1 MEVELGSL
9 NVENISVS
17 THTYIAYTNL
27 EDLDL
32 ESIFNEVKICDP
44 LIHALYK
51 KREKGFK
58 KKKNSKN
65 ISKNF
70 LNCISFTFNKNN
82 KKVNLKVFRN
92 GVVQLTGC
100 KSFEHCKFGIVI
112 FWDLIKTI
120 NCIENFNSLELFLV
134 SVMRNVNFNLGFFVD
149 REKLGKYIVERPATY
164 KISPVIGG
172 FIGMK
177 FVIELESIDDMPV
190 YKFKMNDKGLIEEE
204 PILYKNFVNIIK
216 LNNKNTKK
224 NINIAIFQT
233 GRVLISGI
241 HEKYQIP
248 IIEWFLKLIREVKND
263 IKTKDKKI
271 FVLEKYLKPSNFD

>member
-1 MEVELGSL
+1 MED
-9 NVENISVS
+9 ISVS

-27 EDLDL
+27 EGLNL
-32 ESIFNEVKICDP
+32 ESIFNEVKICGP
-44 LIHALYK
+44 LIHVSYK
-51 KREKGFK
+51 KMEKGFK
-58 KKKNSKN
+58 KKKKPKN
-65 ISKNF
+65 TSKNF
-70 LNCISFTFNKNN
+70 LNCISFTFN

-100 KSFEHCKFGIVI
+100 KSLEHCKFGIII
-112 FWDLIKTI
+112 FWDIIKNI
-120 NCIENFNSLELFLV
+120 SCIDSLELFLV

-149 REKLGKYIVERPATY
+149 REKLGKYILGRPSKY

-172 FIGMK
+172 FIGMR

-204 PILYKNFVNIIK
+204 PIPYEKF
-216 LNNKNTKK
+216 NNKKTKK

-241 HEKYQIP
+241 HEKYQNP
-248 IIEWFLKLIREVKND
+248 IIEWFLKLIEEVKDD
-263 IKTKDKKI
+263 IKIKEKKKFFLRKI
-271 FVLEKYLKPSNFD
+271 FKTLMTTRVAPLGFLLR

>member
-1 MEVELGSL
+1 M
-9 NVENISVS
+9 
-17 THTYIAYTNL
+17 
-27 EDLDL
+27 
-32 ESIFNEVKICDP
+32 
-44 LIHALYK
+44 
-51 KREKGFK
+51 
-58 KKKNSKN
+58 
-65 ISKNF
+65 
-70 LNCISFTFNKNN
+70 
-82 KKVNLKVFRN
+82 
-92 GVVQLTGC
+92 Q
-100 KSFEHCKFGIVI
+100 
-112 FWDLIKTI
+112 
-120 NCIENFNSLELFLV
+120 
-134 SVMRNVNFNLGFFVD
+134 
-149 REKLGKYIVERPATY
+149 
-164 KISPVIGG
+164 
-172 FIGMK
+172 